1 MSHKNKK
8 IVIIGSSGLV
18 GGNLLAFSSRYP
30 VLTIPTFHHFIPDT
44 FQKTGLHL
52 DITNPNALR
61 EVLETVQPD
70 CVVNLSCM
78 EVVRCENEPDRAHQ
92 LQVTGVKDLAG
103 VCKEYNIRLIHL
115 STDMVYSGEKGSP
128 YTLKDAPDPVSV
140 YGRTKLA
147 GERALQEV
155 LDNFVIVRSA
165 LVLGKGRFR
174 IGGFLDWMIERVVRQ
189 EKIPLFSD
197 QLRTPIVVDDLI
209 ALIFA
214 LAESSFTGTLLAGGD
229 EGLSRVDM
237 GEKLF
242 TAMGSSTKL
251 INPISM
257 DSIVSPVPL
266 QRDLRLDNSKI
277 KEVVGREGFT
287 DIDDYFLRGL
297 KSENGVRH
305 E

>member
-18 GGNLLAFSSRYP
+18 GGNLLAFSPRYP
-30 VLTIPTFHHFIPDT
+30 FQTIPTFHHFIPDT

-115 STDMVYSGEKGSP
+115 STDTVYSGEKGSP

-174 IGGFLDWMIERVVRQ
+174 MGGFLDWMIERGARQ

-197 QLRTPIVVDDLI
+197 QLRTPIIVDDLI

-229 EGLSRVDM
+229 EGLSRVEM

-242 TAMGSSTKL
+242 TAMGTSKKL

-257 DSIVSPVPL
+257 DSIVSPVPP
-266 QRDLRLDNSKI
+266 QRDLRLDTSKI
-277 KEVVGREGFT
+277 IEIVGIVGCRA
-287 DIDDYFLRGL
+287 IDDYFLRGL
-297 KSENGVRH
+297 
-305 E
+305 

>member
-1 MSHKNKK
+1 M
-8 IVIIGSSGLV
+8 
-18 GGNLLAFSSRYP
+18 
-30 VLTIPTFHHFIPDT
+30 
-44 FQKTGLHL
+44 
-52 DITNPNALR
+52 
-61 EVLETVQPD
+61 
-70 CVVNLSCM
+70 
-78 EVVRCENEPDRAHQ
+78 
-92 LQVTGVKDLAG
+92 
-103 VCKEYNIRLIHL
+103 
-115 STDMVYSGEKGSP
+115 
-128 YTLKDAPDPVSV
+128 
-140 YGRTKLA
+140 
-147 GERALQEV
+147 
-155 LDNFVIVRSA
+155 
-165 LVLGKGRFR
+165 
-174 IGGFLDWMIERVVRQ
+174 GGFLDWMIEQVARQ

-242 TAMGSSTKL
+242 TAMGFSTKL

-277 KEVVGREGFT
+277 KEVVSREGFT
-287 DIDDYFLRGL
+287 DIYDYFLQGV

-305 E
+305 A

>member
-1 MSHKNKK
+1 VSQKNKK

-30 VLTIPTFHHFIPDT
+30 FLTTPTFHHFIPDT

-52 DITNPNALR
+52 DITNPNSLR

-78 EVVRCENEPDRAHQ
+78 EVVRCEKEPDRAHQ
-92 LQVTGVKDLAG
+92 LQVMGVKDLAG
-103 VCKEYNIRLIHL
+103 VCNEYNIRLIHL

-128 YTLKDAPDPVSV
+128 YTLKDEPDPVSV
-140 YGRTKLA
+140 YGR
-147 GERALQEV
+147 
-155 LDNFVIVRSA
+155 
-165 LVLGKGRFR
+165 
-174 IGGFLDWMIERVVRQ
+174 
-189 EKIPLFSD
+189 
-197 QLRTPIVVDDLI
+197 
-209 ALIFA
+209 
-214 LAESSFTGTLLAGGD
+214 
-229 EGLSRVDM
+229 
-237 GEKLF
+237 
-242 TAMGSSTKL
+242 TKL

-257 DSIVSPVPL
+257 DSIVPPVPL

-277 KEVVGREGFT
+277 KEVVCRERFT